1 MLLAHSRGA
10 IGLHGP
16 MDGETH
22 RPVWIETASA
32 TLRQKIKRP
41 VVPKHRRAASAGMRF
56 AYSTCATPP
65 ASTAP
70 PTISAGSAHDIQRVR
85 RTTTSKNA
93 SAASAPNVAKPI
105 W

>member
-10 IGLHGP
+10 IELRVP
-16 MDGETH
+16 MHGETH
-22 RPVWIETASA
+22 RPVRIETWS
-32 TLRQKIKRP
+32 TKLRQKAKRP
-41 VVPKHRRAASAGMRF
+41 VVPKHRRAASARTRF

-65 ASTAP
+65 ARTAP

-85 RTTTSKNA
+85 RATTSKNA